1 MRKIS
6 FLPESFEHFN
16 LWARENKK
24 IYVRITELIKDIGRS
39 PFSGIGKPEP
49 LKHQLKGLWSR
60 RITNEHRLIYRVDD
74 EEILIY
80 SCRFHYEK

>member
-6 FLPESFEHFN
+6 FLPEAFEN
-16 LWARENKK
+16 YNDWVSENKK
-24 IYVRITELIKDIGRS
+24 IHTKIAGLIKDIQRN
-39 PFSGIGKPEP
+39 PFWGIGKPES
-49 LKHQLKGLWSR
+49 LKHELKGLWSR
-60 RITNEHRLIYRVDD
+60 RITDEHRLVYKVSD

>member
-6 FLPESFEHFN
+6 FLSEAFEN
-16 LWARENKK
+16 YNNWVSENKK
-24 IYVRITELIKDIGRS
+24 VHAKIAGLIKDLQRN

-49 LKHQLKGLWSR
+49 LKHELKGLWSR
-60 RITNEHRLIYRVDD
+60 RITDEHRLVYKVSD

>member
-6 FLPESFEHFN
+6 FLPEAFEHYNF
-16 LWARENKK
+16 WARENRKTHA
-24 IYVRITELIKDIGRS
+24 RIVEFIKEVGRN
-39 PFSGIGKPEP
+39 PFTGIGKPEP
-49 LKHQLKGLWSR
+49 LKHKLKGLWSR
-60 RITNEHRLIYRVDD
+60 RITDEHRFVYKVSD